1 MRKAEWGK
9 RKEEHIASFAG
20 SASKFCVLSGPSET
34 HTVEFPQNIFIQTSH
49 IKHPSMAGF
58 KTHITT
64 SCLLGVGYTGTGIYL
79 GLPIEASLV
88 AGGLCG
94 IGGML
99 PDIDSDS
106 GIPFRES
113 MGFAAAIVPVLMLDR
128 LREFGLNHEQMVLIT
143 GSLYLF
149 VRFGI
154 ARLLARYT
162 VHRGMFHSLPA
173 ALIFAGITFLV
184 SGCADLQLRY
194 FKATGIFIGVMSHLM
209 LDEIYAVEWT
219 GGRWRF
225 KKSFGTAMK
234 LWGKSGIANVS
245 TYAKLALVVLMILGE
260 PMVMERYGIDLPLA
274 LQREQWIQH
283 DDHHFAQADPR
294 GIAPPHDGN
303 HRDGNVAPQAWN
315 APENQQAAHQNQPQ
329 RDRTVYD
336 TWRRI
341 SQRWRGEPAQR

>member
-1 MRKAEWGK
+1 
-9 RKEEHIASFAG
+9 
-20 SASKFCVLSGPSET
+20 
-34 HTVEFPQNIFIQTSH
+34 
-49 IKHPSMAGF
+49 MAGF

-64 SCLLGVGYTGTGIYL
+64 SCLLGVGYTGTGLYL
-79 GLPIEASLV
+79 GLPIESSLV

-128 LREFGLNHEQMVLIT
+128 FREFGLNHEQMVLIT
-143 GSLYLF
+143 GSMYLF

-154 ARLLARYT
+154 ARLLGRYT

-173 ALIFAGITFLV
+173 ALIFAGIAFLV
-184 SGCADLQLRY
+184 SGSNNLQLRY

-209 LDEIYAVEWT
+209 LDELYAVEWT

-234 LWGKSGIANVS
+234 LWGKSMIANVT
-245 TYAKLALVVLMILGE
+245 TYAKLALIVVMILSE
-260 PMVMERYGIDLPLA
+260 PMVMEKYGQLSPLVIHGEDLL
-274 LQREQWIQH
+274 
-283 DDHHFAQADPR
+283 
-294 GIAPPHDGN
+294 GIPHDHYAHRSQN
-303 HRDGNVAPQAWN
+303 HKAHQKSHHPPLPYDDRNLQDKNIERQAWN
-315 APENQQAAHQNQPQ
+315 DSDRQQASHPNQPS
-329 RDRTVYD
+329 RDQTIFD
-336 TWRRI
+336 TWRRLT
-341 SQRWRGEPAQR
+341 QRWRGEPAQR